1 MLKREGIQFQICK
14 NPNVNCSVVER
25 AHLTIRDKLYKYFTY
40 KNTYRF
46 IDVLQ
51 PLVRGYNATV
61 HSTTGMVPG
70 QVSDSD
76 VLAIWE
82 RMNEKRGRVPI
93 ARPKLRV
100 GQHVR
105 IRRK

>member
-14 NPNVNCSVVER
+14 NPDVKFSVFER
-25 AHLTIRDKLYKYFTY
+25 GHRTIRDKLYKYLTY
-40 KNTYRF
+40 KTYRF
-46 IDVLQ
+46 NDVLQ
-51 PLVRGYNATV
+51 PLVRGYNAVV
-61 HSTTGMVPG
+61 HNTTGMVPV
-70 QVSDSD
+70 QVSDTD
-76 VLAIWE
+76 ILAIWE
-82 RMNEKRGRVPI
+82 KMNEKRGRVPI